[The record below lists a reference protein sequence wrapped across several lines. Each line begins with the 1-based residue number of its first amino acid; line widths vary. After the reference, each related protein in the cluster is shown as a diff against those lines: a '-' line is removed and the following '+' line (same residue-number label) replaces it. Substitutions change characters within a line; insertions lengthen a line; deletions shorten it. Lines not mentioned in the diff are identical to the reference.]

1 MLKSAPVTQK
11 KEGNRKQETNKR
23 MVGINS
29 YTSIIT

>member
-11 KEGNRKQETNKR
+11 KEGKGKQEKYNT